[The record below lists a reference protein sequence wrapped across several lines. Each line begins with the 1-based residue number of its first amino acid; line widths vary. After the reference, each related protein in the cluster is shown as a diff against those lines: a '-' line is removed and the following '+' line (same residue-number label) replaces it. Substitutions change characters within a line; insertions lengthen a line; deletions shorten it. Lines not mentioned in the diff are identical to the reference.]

1 MSKLGVFLIAFV
13 VVSLPGAVVLD
24 RIAVIVGKHA
34 IKLSDIEHEL
44 RVTEFLNNQPLD
56 LGAAARKQ
64 AADHLIDQAVI
75 RDEIAL
81 EGYGRATDTQAAAML
96 DQIRKNRFGGSD
108 ARLRASLERYG
119 LTENELHDHLL
130 WQMTVLDF
138 IDQRFRPGVMVSDS
152 DVQKYYDTHL
162 AELKKQHPRDS
173 SFETLA
179 PQIRTLLEGQQVNQQ
194 FDAWLD
200 ESRKNARIQYLNGAF
215 K

>member
-1 MSKLGVFLIAFV
+1 MLKLGVSLVAFAV
-13 VVSLPGAVVLD
+13 ALPGAVVLD

-44 RVTEFLNNQPLD
+44 RLTEFLNNQPLD

-81 EGYGRATDTQAAAML
+81 EGYGRATDSQATSML
-96 DQIRKNRFGGSD
+96 DQIRKNRYAGSD

-138 IDQRFRPGVMVSDS
+138 IDQRFRPGVIVNDD
-152 DVQKYYDTHL
+152 DVRKYYESHL

-179 PQIRTLLEGQQVNQQ
+179 PEIRTLLEGEQVNQQ

-200 ESRKNARIQYLNGAF
+200 ETRKNTRIQYLNGAF
-215 K
+215 Q

>member
-1 MSKLGVFLIAFV
+1 MLKLGFFLAALAV
-13 VVSLPGAVVLD
+13 ALPGAVVLD
-24 RIAVIVGKHA
+24 RVAVVVNKHA
-34 IKLSDIEHEL
+34 IKLSDIQHEL
-44 RVTEFLNNQPLD
+44 RLTEFINSQPLD
-56 LGAAARKQ
+56 LGTAARKQ

-81 EGYGRATDTQAAAML
+81 EGYGRATDTQATSML
-96 DQIRKNRFGGSD
+96 NQFRKNRFAGSD

-138 IDQRFRPGVMVSDS
+138 IDQRFRPGVMVNDN
-152 DVQKYYDTHL
+152 DVRRYYDSHL
-162 AELKKQHPRDS
+162 DQLKKQHPRDF
-173 SFETLA
+173 SFEKLA
-179 PQIRTLLEGQQVNQQ
+179 PEIRTLLEGEQVNKQ

-215 K
+215 Q

>member
-1 MSKLGVFLIAFV
+1 MPKLGLFLIAFAA
-13 VVSLPGAVVLD
+13 SLPGAVVLD

-44 RVTEFLNNQPLD
+44 RLTEFVNNQPLD

-81 EGYGRATDTQAAAML
+81 EGYGRASDAQATAML
-96 DQIRKNRFGGSD
+96 GQFRKNRFAGSD

-119 LTENELHDHLL
+119 VTEKELHDHLL

-138 IDQRFRPGVMVSDS
+138 IDQRFRSGVMVNDT
-152 DVQKYYDTHL
+152 DIRKYYDTHL
-162 AELKKQHPRDS
+162 DALKKEHPRDFS
-173 SFETLA
+173 YETLE
-179 PQIRTLLEGQQVNQQ
+179 PQIRTVLEGEQVNRQ
-194 FDAWLD
+194 FEAWLD
-200 ESRKNARIQYLNGAF
+200 ESRKNTRIQYLNGAF
-215 K
+215 Q

>member
-1 MSKLGVFLIAFV
+1 MPRLGLFLIAFAA
-13 VVSLPGAVVLD
+13 SFSGAVVLD

-44 RVTEFLNNQPLD
+44 RLTEFLNNQPLD

-81 EGYGRATDTQAAAML
+81 EGYGRANDAQATAML
-96 DQIRKNRFGGSD
+96 SQFRKNRFGGSD

-119 LTENELHDHLL
+119 ITEKELHDHLL

-138 IDQRFRPGVMVSDS
+138 IDQRFRSGVMVNDA
-152 DVQKYYDTHL
+152 DIRKYYDTHL
-162 AELKKQHPRDS
+162 DALKKQHPRDFS
-173 SFETLA
+173 YETLE
-179 PQIRTLLEGQQVNQQ
+179 PQIRTVLEAEQVNQQ
-194 FDAWLD
+194 FEAWLD
-200 ESRKNARIQYLNGAF
+200 ESRKNTRIQYLNGAF
-215 K
+215 Q

>member
-1 MSKLGVFLIAFV
+1 MWKLALFLVGLVAAV
-13 VVSLPGAVVLD
+13 PGAVVLD
-24 RIAVIVGKHA
+24 RIAVVVGKHA

-44 RVTEFLNNQPLD
+44 RLTEFLNNQPLD

-81 EGYGRATDTQAAAML
+81 EGYGRATDAQARSML
-96 DQIRKNRFGGSD
+96 DQVRKNGFAGSD

-130 WQMTVLDF
+130 WQMTVLNF
-138 IDQRFRPGVMVSDS
+138 IDQRFRPGVVINDD
-152 DVQKYYDTHL
+152 DVRKYYGSHL
-162 AELKKQHPRDS
+162 AELKKQHPRDF

-179 PQIRTLLEGQQVNQQ
+179 PQIRTLLEGEQVDQQ

-215 K
+215 Q